1 MKFIPDYISRAN
13 GETEVTYATEELE
26 SILKPTFGVVVYQ
39 ESVMEITKV
48 LGGYSSGA
56 ADLFRKAIG

>member
-1 MKFIPDYISRAN
+1 MQFIPNYISRAN